1 MKEEKSA
8 LAKITGLLGGLAGR
22 VIIAALLILLT
33 FEGLRFCFDFG
44 HAIFYQQPVEAAP
57 GTDHVVTLQEDATM
71 QSVAQ
76 DLKEEGLIRNET
88 AFIIQG
94 QLYQIN
100 LFPGEYTLNTS
111 MTTKEILEALN
122 TDPEE
127 YAAQVKESEAERQDA
142 AEETEAAVIGGGDE
156 LVDAEQAAAAAEGG
170 IQVETEAV
178 STEAASETG
187 APEGETGAEAGAGA

>member
-22 VIIAALLILLT
+22 VIVAALLILLT

-100 LFPGEYTLNTS
+100 LFPGN
-111 MTTKEILEALN
+111 I
-122 TDPEE
+122 P
-127 YAAQVKESEAERQDA
+127 
-142 AEETEAAVIGGGDE
+142 
-156 LVDAEQAAAAAEGG
+156 
-170 IQVETEAV
+170 
-178 STEAASETG
+178 
-187 APEGETGAEAGAGA
+187 

>member
-156 LVDAEQAAAAAEGG
+156 LVDADQAAAAAEGG

>member
-22 VIIAALLILLT
+22 VIVAALLILLT

-57 GTDHVVTLQEDATM
+57 GTDHAVTLQEDATM